1 MKNSIKR
8 ITSSIMAA
16 ATLVTAAMSTTASAS
31 YIDGDREVDY
41 YDFKIDPEHH
51 FSDDYPEHTVGIRK
65 RIANRNWVVSV
76 NSVNTSMYAIT
87 YGVMSFEV
95 PTGAFEQI
103 ANETVFRGTG
113 NSGGQYSQNR
123 NYAGYKITMYA
134 RQSSNLPSGTILRT
148 SGQWSPDA
156 PY

>member
-1 MKNSIKR
+1 MKSSMKR
-8 ITSSIMAA
+8 IASSIMVA
-16 ATLVTAAMSTTASAS
+16 ATLATAVMSSTASAS

-51 FSDDYPEHTVGIRK
+51 FSDEYPEHTVGIRK

-76 NSVNTSMYAIT
+76 NSVNTSKYAIT
-87 YGVMSFEV
+87 YGVLSFEA
-95 PTGAFEQI
+95 PTGAFEGI
-103 ANETVFRGTG
+103 ANETVLRGTG
-113 NSGGQYSQNR
+113 NSGGQYYKHRS
-123 NYAGYKITMYA
+123 YAGLKITMYA